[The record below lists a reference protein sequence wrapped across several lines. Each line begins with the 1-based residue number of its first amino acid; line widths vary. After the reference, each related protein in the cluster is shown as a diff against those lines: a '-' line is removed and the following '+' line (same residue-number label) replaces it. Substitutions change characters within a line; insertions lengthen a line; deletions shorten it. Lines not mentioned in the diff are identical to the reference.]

1 MLFLSSIKR
10 VLGRFGSKMKF
21 INVRV
26 LDGFW
31 DDFGLRLML
40 RVEWCWGKRSI
51 IVVWSFPSSFQVVS
65 GVRSCFVR
73 FGLDLV
79 RTRQAI
85 VQQQEPL
92 RRSGALT
99 PSLRRSDYF
108 RTKMFYAPLRR
119 SGGGSVPL
127 RGSGI
132 LLRFFDVF

>member
-51 IVVWSFPSSFQVVS
+51 LVVYELYSFDL
-65 GVRSCFVR
+65 GVLRSKMM
-73 FGLDLV
+73 FGLSLV
-79 RTRQAI
+79 
-85 VQQQEPL
+85 E
-92 RRSGALT
+92 
-99 PSLRRSDYF
+99 F
-108 RTKMFYAPLRR
+108 
-119 SGGGSVPL
+119 GS
-127 RGSGI
+127 
-132 LLRFFDVF
+132 